1 MNKSS
6 LTKLV
11 KTLAPDKEKFNKS
24 LEDLQYNLTFFLNED
39 VYLANFNSTD
49 KMAMFWID
57 YFRKNNFLYVTKKDK
72 RMLLTPAGE
81 KLLVEVN
88 NLLLYAD

>member
-11 KTLAPDKEKFNKS
+11 KTLAPNNEKFNKS

-39 VYLANFNSTD
+39 VYLSNFNSED

-72 RMLLTPAGE
+72 RLLLTPAGE